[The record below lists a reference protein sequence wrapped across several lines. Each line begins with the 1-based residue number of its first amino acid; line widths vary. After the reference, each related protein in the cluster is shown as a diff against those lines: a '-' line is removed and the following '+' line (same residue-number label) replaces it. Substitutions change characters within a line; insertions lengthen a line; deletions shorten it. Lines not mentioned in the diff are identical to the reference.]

1 MSIADGSQR
10 VQLTMSKLLVKRLEL
25 LAAEAGMAKS
35 QYVAML
41 ITQNWKEGNHADAE
55 EGLSDE

>member
-1 MSIADGSQR
+1 
-10 VQLTMSKLLVKRLEL
+10 MSKLMVKRLEF

-41 ITQNWKEGNHADAE
+41 IMQNWKEGNHADAE
-55 EGLSDE
+55 VGE